1 MATTG
6 ISNFSVTRDDVIKA
20 ALRGLTELGA
30 GEVPSTEDYTNC
42 SQAINM
48 MLKDWQKK
56 GAALWLYQELSLPLI
71 TGVQT
76 YPIGPTAGS
85 LATAACVITA
95 AGTGGTTGTYTLGIA
110 DAGGGTGATG
120 TYTIAGGSLTAI
132 TITAAGNS
140 YVTPVLSFPSGSLVA
155 AAATATPVGLTATKP
170 LRVLDAFVRDAND
183 YDTSLIVISRT
194 EFDILGAKDQTGIP
208 NQLYVN
214 PQLSAMQVSFY
225 NSPVDSTR
233 TAHLIVQRPIYDM
246 SAAGDTFDLPQEWYR
261 AIKWGLMD
269 ELALEYGVEEKNLQ
283 LIMVKAEKYLTECF
297 DFSVEEPSLYFT
309 VDSTQR

>member
-6 ISNFSVTRDDVIKA
+6 VSNFSVTRDDVIKA

-30 GEVPSTEDYTNC
+30 GEVPIAEDYTNC

-71 TGVQT
+71 TGVAT

-95 AGTGGTTGTYTLGIA
+95 AGTGGTTGTYALGIA

-120 TYTIAGGSLTAI
+120 TYTIAGGKLTVV

-140 YVTPVLSFPSGSLVA
+140 YVTPVLSFPSGGISG
-155 AAATATPVGLTATKP
+155 AAATATPVGLTTTKP
-170 LRVLDAFVRDAND
+170 LRVLDAFIRDASG
-183 YDTSLIVISRT
+183 YDTGLIVIART
-194 EFDILGAKDQTGIP
+194 ESDSLGAKSSTGIP
-208 NQLYVN
+208 NQLYAD
-214 PQLSAMQVSFY
+214 PQLSAMQVTLY
-225 NSPVDSTR
+225 NPPVDSTR

-246 SAAGDTFDLPQEWYR
+246 NAAGDTFDLPQEWFR

-283 LIMVKAEKYLTECF
+283 LIMLKAEKFLTECF
-297 DFSVEEPSLYFT
+297 DFSVEEASVYFT
-309 VDSTQR
+309 MNTAQR